1 MPVHFFLLSLKDL
14 SRVQRANSKRLH
26 CASFVALC
34 TIVQRAVKSRPP
46 GQSPVKLRVSV
57 MKQTHRIRL
66 LLAAIGIATAW
77 EANAQLYTWQFH
89 SVAGSLASGQIT
101 STDPNFP
108 FDAILSPTP
117 AIASSS
123 SFFIPDIG
131 LTLDLTAPL
140 NTFLQSMGPGLAPA
154 YAPDGGSSLL
164 LGPFQGYEPALD
176 LAGVSFTI
184 DPAQNF
190 PNAPD
195 PQQWEYTGNN
205 GTLSGKGYWEL
216 VPVPEPSTL
225 ALDILGAA
233 VFMIIRRRE

>member
-1 MPVHFFLLSLKDL
+1 MKKIH
-14 SRVQRANSKRLH
+14 QQ
-26 CASFVALC
+26 AS
-34 TIVQRAVKSRPP
+34 
-46 GQSPVKLRVSV
+46 
-57 MKQTHRIRL
+57 L
-66 LLAAIGIATAW
+66 LLAAIGMATAW
-77 EANAQLYTWQFH
+77 EASAQLYTWQFH

-108 FDAILSPTP
+108 FDVMLLPTP
-117 AIASSS
+117 AVASSA
-123 SFFIPDIG
+123 SFSITDLG
-131 LTLDLTAPL
+131 LNLDLTAPL
-140 NTFLQSMGPGLAPA
+140 NTFLQSMGPGFVPA

-164 LGPFQGYEPALD
+164 LGPFQGYEPALN

-195 PQQWEYTGNN
+195 PQQWEYTGSN

-225 ALDILGAA
+225 ALGTLGAA
-233 VFMIIRRRE
+233 ALMIVRRRE